1 MGTVIREDTE
11 AKGVGR
17 GDERGVA
24 CIDSSA
30 VVNEIAELALDSE
43 RAGRADRGA
52 DDDAEDDAEGTSVGT
67 ASVDDD
73 GCEDSG
79 MVDDCF
85 NPGG

>member
-11 AKGVGR
+11 AKGVEG

-30 VVNEIAELALDSE
+30 VANDMAELALDSE
-43 RAGRADRGA
+43 RAGKADGA
-52 DDDAEDDAEGTSVGT
+52 VDSEVSVGT

-73 GCEDSG
+73 AGEASG
-79 MVDDCF
+79 AGDDF
-85 NPGG
+85 FKPGG